1 MPTTGPMG
9 IAVNLINFAYLT
21 SILVVAAL
29 MARRYGQQSPEQRRR
44 SCWRLPLRAAVPP
57 GADGPSVDLAGVV
70 VSFHKAEF

>member
-29 MARRYGQQSPEQRRR
+29 MARRYGSSRR
-44 SCWRLPLRAAVPP
+44 SSGDRAAGGYLFALLYRQERTGRPWTWP
-57 GADGPSVDLAGVV
+57 
-70 VSFHKAEF
+70 E